1 MRLTDE
7 GISLVKSFE
16 SLKLKAYKCPSGIL
30 TIGYGHTLAVKEGQT
45 CTEKQANDF
54 LLDDLKVST
63 NFVSKHVKS
72 NITENQF
79 SALVSFV
86 FNCGIGNF
94 QKSTLLKKV
103 NINPND
109 ATIRDEF
116 MKWNK
121 GGGKVLA
128 GLTIRRKAEAD
139 LYFKK

>member
-7 GISLVKSFE
+7 GIKLIKSFE
-16 SLKLKAYKCPSGIL
+16 SLKLKAYKCPAGL
-30 TIGYGHTLAVKEGQT
+30 WTIGYGHTWAVKEGQI

-54 LLDDLKVST
+54 LLDDLKVSM
-63 NFVSKHVKS
+63 NFVSKNVKS
-72 NITENQF
+72 VITDNQF
-79 SALVSFV
+79 SALVSFT

-109 ATIRDEF
+109 ATIKDEF

-128 GLTIRRKAEAD
+128 GLTRRRQAEAD